1 MYCNERLFNWTIFS
15 LINLISFSVSILTY
29 LLDALLVLD
38 EQLDT
43 RDVDVEPRAL
53 GRTLHWG
60 VHAAVV
66 LTAQHTKQ
74 DTFLDWIHCH
84 ISSTYIQYI

>member
-1 MYCNERLFNWTIFS
+1 MYCNCRLSNWTIFC
-15 LINLISFSVSILTY
+15 LINLIGCSVSILTY
-29 LLDALLVLD
+29 LFDPLLVLD

-43 RDVDVEPRAL
+43 GYVDVEPGTL
-53 GRTLHWG
+53 GRTFHWG

-74 DTFLDWIHCH
+74 DTHLD
-84 ISSTYIQYI
+84 

>member
-1 MYCNERLFNWTIFS
+1 M
-15 LINLISFSVSILTY
+15 SILTY
-29 LLDALLVLD
+29 LLDSLLVLD

-43 RDVDVEPRAL
+43 GYVDVEPGAL

-74 DTFLDWIHCH
+74 DTHLDWIHCH
-84 ISSTYIQYI
+84 ISSTYIVYMYTYITGVYW